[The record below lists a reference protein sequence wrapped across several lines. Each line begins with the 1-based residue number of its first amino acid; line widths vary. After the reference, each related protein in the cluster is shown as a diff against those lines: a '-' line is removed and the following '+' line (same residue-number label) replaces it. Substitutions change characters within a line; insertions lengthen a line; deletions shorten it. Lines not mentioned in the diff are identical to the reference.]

1 MRNLIP
7 SILGLATVMLFLA
20 AILFLANPL
29 TLTNNN
35 EKSNIEPVTASSEL
49 PDTEESTE
57 LTDTEES
64 EPVADTDIIPIVDE
78 SSELPIAENY
88 DEILSSGEEMEYR
101 QEIADEVSSSL
112 PQEYINPNALAG
124 REHILT
130 EADFDCYDDYFDWY
144 IANQDRPFD
153 IDGYFTDV
161 PDYEP
166 IIDPNTNV
174 IVVEG
179 IAFDHEGTVLSKE
192 EAEQIEVETEGEYN
206 E

>member
-1 MRNLIP
+1 MRNFIP
-7 SILGLATVMLFLA
+7 SILGLTTVMLFLA

-29 TLTNNN
+29 TLINNN
-35 EKSNIEPVTASSEL
+35 EKSNIEPVTAGSEL
-49 PDTEESTE
+49 PDTEET
-57 LTDTEES
+57 
-64 EPVADTDIIPIVDE
+64 EPVADTDIIPVVDE

-101 QEIADEVSSSL
+101 QEIADEVSASL

-124 REHILT
+124 REHVLT
-130 EADFDCYDDYFDWY
+130 EADFDCYDDYMEWFVV
-144 IANQDRPFD
+144 NQDRPFD

-166 IIDPNTNV
+166 IIDPNANI

-192 EAEQIEVETEGEYN
+192 EAEQIDVETEGEYN

>member
-7 SILGLATVMLFLA
+7 SILGLTTVFLLVA
-20 AILFLANPL
+20 GIF
-29 TLTNNN
+29 
-35 EKSNIEPVTASSEL
+35 IGASTFNSESQTKYVSDDGEQITDI
-49 PDTEESTE
+49 PTEESVVTE
-57 LTDTEES
+57 DGEHNTE
-64 EPVADTDIIPIVDE
+64 AIVPTTENPEDLE
-78 SSELPIAENY
+78 IAENY
-88 DEILSSGEEMEYR
+88 DEILANSEEMEYR
-101 QEIADEVSSSL
+101 QEIANEVSAEL
-112 PQEYINPNALAG
+112 PHEYINPNALAG
-124 REHILT
+124 REHVLT
-130 EADFDCYDDYFDWY
+130 ETDFDCYDEYMEWY

-166 IIDPNTNV
+166 IIDPNANI

-192 EAEQIEVETEGEYN
+192 EAEQIDVETEGEYN

>member
-1 MRNLIP
+1 MKNFIP

-29 TLTNNN
+29 ALTNNN
-35 EKSNIEPVTASSEL
+35 EKSNIEPFTAGSEI
-49 PDTEESTE
+49 P
-57 LTDTEES
+57 DTEES
-64 EPVADTDIIPIVDE
+64 EPIADTDIIPIVDE
-78 SSELPIAENY
+78 NSELPIAENY
-88 DEILSSGEEMEYR
+88 DEILSSNEEMEYR
-101 QEIADEVSSSL
+101 QEIANEVSAEL

-124 REHILT
+124 REHVLT
-130 EADFDCYDDYFDWY
+130 EADFDCYDDYMEWFV
-144 IANQDRPFD
+144 ANQDRPFD

-166 IIDPNTNV
+166 IIDPNTNI

-192 EAEQIEVETEGEYN
+192 EAEQIDVETEGEYY